1 MTRSTATVR
10 QNVVYSVL
18 DYICQPMIMIV
29 AAPLLL
35 RSLGVLQYG
44 TWMLVNSI
52 TATASGLAGGFGD
65 GATKYVSMYRSRQDH
80 RAATNSVLAILFVN
94 CALGLAFAVTMA
106 ACGPWLITRVF
117 AVPPALQQTAVIA
130 LRISAALL
138 VVRFAEAVYTS
149 TTRGYERYRPMVQ
162 LSIVARVSTTIAA
175 VLLARSGYGLVPIL
189 WTTLLIAAA
198 SLAGQAWLAHNML
211 HSRVWLGWCGI
222 STALHEVFSFS
233 AFTWIKS
240 TLGVLVGHA
249 DRLLVGALLGTGPLA
264 FYALCNQLTQPMHA
278 LMASAFNFIFPQL
291 SAQTASGDWLQAW
304 RAYRTAARVAGWSV
318 LAMSATLIAA
328 SKIVLHLWLGMA
340 AATEYRTLLI
350 AMAVG
355 NGLLAVTVVPHY
367 AALALGR
374 SRALA
379 GINLVAGILS
389 LGGGYLLIHR
399 IGVLGAGF
407 ARIIA
412 GVVFLWVFHSV
423 RKAWS
428 RQIRDASPATAA
440 LPSAGLDFAQ

>member
-1 MTRSTATVR
+1 MTPPAATVR

-18 DYICQPMIMIV
+18 DYICQPLIMLV

-52 TATASGLAGGFGD
+52 TATAGGLAGGFGD
-65 GATKYVSMYRSRQDH
+65 GATKYVSMYRSREDP
-80 RAATNSVLAILFVN
+80 RSATNSVLAILFVN

-117 AVPPALQQTAVIA
+117 PVPPALQHTAVVA

-149 TTRGYERYRPMVQ
+149 ATRGYERYAPMVRIS
-162 LSIVARVSTTIAA
+162 LAARVATTLAA
-175 VLLARSGYGLVPIL
+175 LLLALGGHGLVPIL
-189 WTTLLIAAA
+189 WTTLFIAAA
-198 SLAGQAWLAHNML
+198 SLVGQAWLTHTML
-211 HSRVWLGWCGI
+211 QVRVSLSWHDI
-222 STALHEVFSFS
+222 PAALREVFSFS
-233 AFTWIKS
+233 AFTWVKS

-264 FYALCNQLTQPMHA
+264 FYALCNQITQPMHA
-278 LMASAFNFIFPQL
+278 LMASAFNFLFPNL
-291 SAQTASGDWLQAW
+291 SSQTASGEWLQAQ
-304 RAYRTAARVAGWSV
+304 RAYRTAARVATFSV
-318 LAMSATLIAA
+318 FA
-328 SKIVLHLWLGMA
+328 MA
-340 AATEYRTLLI
+340 AALIATSRSFCICGSVRRQPRYRALLI
-350 AMAVG
+350 TMAVG
-355 NGLLAVTVVPHY
+355 NGLLAISVVPHY

-374 SRALA
+374 ARALA
-379 GINLVAGILS
+379 GVNLVESILS

-399 IGVLGAGF
+399 IGLLGAGF

-412 GVVFLWVFHSV
+412 GVAFLWVFPVV
-423 RKAWS
+423 RNAWS
-428 RQIRDASPATAA
+428 REIRDASTATAA
-440 LPSAGLDFAQ
+440 LPSAGLDFAR

>member
-1 MTRSTATVR
+1 MTPPAATVR

-18 DYICQPMIMIV
+18 DYICQPLIMLV

-52 TATASGLAGGFGD
+52 TATAGGLAGGFGD
-65 GATKYVSMYRSRQDH
+65 GATKYVSMYRSREDP
-80 RAATNSVLAILFVN
+80 RSATNSVLAILFVN

-117 AVPPALQQTAVIA
+117 PVPPALQHTAVVA

-149 TTRGYERYRPMVQ
+149 ATRGYERYAPMVRIS
-162 LSIVARVSTTIAA
+162 LAARVATTLAA
-175 VLLARSGYGLVPIL
+175 LLLALGGHGLVPIL
-189 WTTLLIAAA
+189 WTTLFIAAA
-198 SLAGQAWLAHNML
+198 SLVGQAWLTHTML
-211 HSRVWLGWCGI
+211 QVRVSLSWHDI
-222 STALHEVFSFS
+222 SAALREVFSFS
-233 AFTWIKS
+233 AFTWVKS

-264 FYALCNQLTQPMHA
+264 FYALCNQITQPMHA
-278 LMASAFNFIFPQL
+278 LMASAFNFLFPNL
-291 SAQTASGDWLQAW
+291 SSQTASGEWLQAQ
-304 RAYRTAARVAGWSV
+304 RAYRTAARVATFSV
-318 LAMSATLIAA
+318 FAMAAALIAT
-328 SKIVLHLWLGMA
+328 SKVFLHLWLGAA
-340 AATEYRTLLI
+340 AATEYRALLI
-350 AMAVG
+350 TMAVG
-355 NGLLAVTVVPHY
+355 NGLLAISVVPHY

-374 SRALA
+374 ARALA
-379 GINLVAGILS
+379 GVNLVAGILS

-399 IGVLGAGF
+399 IGLLGAGF

-412 GVVFLWVFHSV
+412 GVAFLWVFPVV
-423 RKAWS
+423 RNAWS
-428 RQIRDASPATAA
+428 REIRDASTATAA
-440 LPSAGLDFAQ
+440 LPSAGLDFAR

>member
-1 MTRSTATVR
+1 MTRPTAIVR
-10 QNVVYSVL
+10 QNVLYSVL
-18 DYICQPMIMIV
+18 DYICQPLIMLV

-65 GATKYVSMYRSRQDH
+65 GATKYVAMYRTREDYH
-80 RAATNSVLAILFVN
+80 GATNSVLAILLVN

-117 AVPPALQQTAVIA
+117 PVPPALQHTAVVA

-149 TTRGYERYRPMVQ
+149 ATRGYERYRPMVQ
-162 LSIVARVSTTIAA
+162 ISVAARVATTIAA
-175 VLLARSGYGLVPIL
+175 VLLARSSYGLVPIL
-189 WTTLLIAAA
+189 WATLFIAAV
-198 SLAGQAWLAHNML
+198 SLAGQAWLAHTML
-211 HSRVWLGWCGI
+211 QVRVSLSWCGI
-222 STALHEVFSFS
+222 STALREVSSFS
-233 AFTWIKS
+233 AFTWVKS
-240 TLGVLVGHA
+240 TLGILVGHA

-264 FYALCNQLTQPMHA
+264 FYYLFNQVTQPMHA
-278 LMASAFNFIFPQL
+278 LMASAFNFVFPNL
-291 SAQTASGDWLQAW
+291 SAQTASGHWLQAQ
-304 RAYRTAARVAGWSV
+304 RAYRTAARVATFSV
-318 LAMSATLIAA
+318 LAIMATLIAT
-328 SKIVLHLWLGMA
+328 SKMFLHLWLGAA

-350 AMAVG
+350 SMAVG
-355 NGLLAVTVVPHY
+355 NGLLAISVVPHY

-374 SRALA
+374 PRALA

-399 IGVLGAGF
+399 IGLLGAGF

-412 GVVFLWVFHSV
+412 GVAFLWVFHVV
-423 RKAWS
+423 RNAWS
-428 RQIRDASPATAA
+428 REIRDASTATAA
-440 LPSAGLDFAQ
+440 LPSAGLDFAR